1 MGLLFQRKLAV
12 LMLKK
17 LLTQMLNQSQ
27 SVSSEELEEINAE
40 EEFEDSEILENII
53 SDVCE
58 LFEEEGLEEEQP
70 SLQKFRQEIPKHLHD
85 IIEACDISFI

>member
-1 MGLLFQRKLAV
+1 
-12 LMLKK
+12 MLKK

-85 IIEACDISFI
+85 IIEACDISFIWGL